1 MIYDAVRWT
10 PPLLFTPPL
19 PYFTFNSSSPSPPL
33 HFCSTALPHH
43 SHHSSA
49 LSHLHFSLTVTSPTL
64 PYLIF
69 TSPLP
74 PYLTSPHLALTS
86 IIAGQV
92 DLSGQTHCC
101 GQSNASRGE
110 GRALHWHHSL
120 PASIRYVCLRLSFI
134 LHLLTILWLLKLL
147 LHLFKMIAVIRN
159 ILFIS

>member
-1 MIYDAVRWT
+1 MQSDGHLPYSSLLLCLTLPSILPRHHLHYTSA
-10 PPLLFTPPL
+10 PPPYLTIPTTPL
-19 PYFTFNSSSPSPPL
+19 PYLTFTSPSPSPPL
-33 HFCSTALPHH
+33 LC
-43 SHHSSA
+43 
-49 LSHLHFSLTVTSPTL
+49 PTL
-64 PYLIF
+64 PLLLLYR
-69 TSPLP
+69 
-74 PYLTSPHLALTS
+74 LTSPHLALTS

-120 PASIRYVCLRLSFI
+120 PASIRYVCLRLTFI
-134 LHLLTILWLLKLL
+134 LYLLTILWLLKLL